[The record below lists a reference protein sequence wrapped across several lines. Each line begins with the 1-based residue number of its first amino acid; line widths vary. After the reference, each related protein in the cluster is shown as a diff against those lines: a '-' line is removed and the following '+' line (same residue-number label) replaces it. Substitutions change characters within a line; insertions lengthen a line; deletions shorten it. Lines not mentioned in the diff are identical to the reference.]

1 MWPPFRV
8 VGIAYICYTMPG
20 QLSSPKTESSNQPA
34 RRPLMLGYDWCFDRR
49 GARAIGLAARPPA
62 RFISLPSPKS
72 TKNHP
77 HDSELTVFAL
87 GSGAAVFLLTTL
99 LIYAVLT
106 IVCGA
111 FIHSVPWLGLVA
123 LEIGRASL

>member
-1 MWPPFRV
+1 MA
-8 VGIAYICYTMPG
+8 G
-20 QLSSPKTESSNQPA
+20 
-34 RRPLMLGYDWCFDRR
+34 RR

-123 LEIGRASL
+123 LGLTAGIFVRSMKGRQNERELGLDPMGFWILKDIC